1 MKKCPQQL
9 IQAATPR
16 HHLSYHLLYTAHV
29 LLDLWRA
36 EWVEQPEKPR
46 AVLLFSERKA
56 PCHLSGG
63 SVSHSLPQEDRQG
76 RDGQLH
82 FTEMETEVK

>member
-1 MKKCPQQL
+1 M
-9 IQAATPR
+9 
-16 HHLSYHLLYTAHV
+16 
-29 LLDLWRA
+29 
-36 EWVEQPEKPR
+36 EQPEKPR